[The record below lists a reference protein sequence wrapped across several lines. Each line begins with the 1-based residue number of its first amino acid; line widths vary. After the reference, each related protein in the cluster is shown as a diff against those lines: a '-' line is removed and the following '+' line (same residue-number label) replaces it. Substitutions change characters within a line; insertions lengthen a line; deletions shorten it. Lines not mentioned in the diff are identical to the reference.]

1 MLRILVEHKEMVY
14 SLESKL
20 FFIFMCFIRILNNL
34 EVIAKTR
41 LSKIAN
47 CATVEPWKKK
57 IKEIHP
63 KKENKSSLSDVN
75 RHIIRDLMAPIPG
88 VYHAVNWRI
97 IDHRIP
103 LVFIRKWY
111 IHEFKCLWTKIIINI
126 QLSSTTPDFCEN
138 LGKWRNF
145 STKISRKL
153 CLFLLIFGQKFHHF
167 LRFFF

>member
-1 MLRILVEHKEMVY
+1 MQIAQQLSPERK
-14 SLESKL
+14 KL
-20 FFIFMCFIRILNNL
+20 
-34 EVIAKTR
+34 
-41 LSKIAN
+41 
-47 CATVEPWKKK
+47 
-57 IKEIHP
+57 KEIHP

-126 QLSSTTPDFCEN
+126 QLCSTTPDFCEN
-138 LGKWRNF
+138 LRKWKIFRQKFRKNYDFFYQFSAKNF
-145 STKISRKL
+145 IVSYVSSSNMAKNTYLAEIFAH
-153 CLFLLIFGQKFHHF
+153 FLLFCFISLKETWF
-167 LRFFF
+167 LHYLVKSSYEKP